1 MAEEKVNLI
10 ISKEKQLI
18 RRRGAINAAKMPIK
32 CIQKL
37 CCFPVDDTP
46 DLDLKSRVT
55 SETGSV
61 AETTG
66 KKLDKIGS
74 RGSVSEEDSGV
85 GSEGIESDIADQSLG
100 SDAESRVHDVCAQE
114 MPSIDQD
121 KDQPEACVRRSE
133 STLSRFS
140 NILPEDK
147 DLSDMLAEEF
157 QANTKLNG
165 FSVFGENQ
173 REEGKP
179 SIAFEVVVAEGED
192 ATKQTNNPD
201 KKLKRKKRKN
211 RGQKDQ

>member
-1 MAEEKVNLI
+1 M
-10 ISKEKQLI
+10 
-18 RRRGAINAAKMPIK
+18 
-32 CIQKL
+32 
-37 CCFPVDDTP
+37 
-46 DLDLKSRVT
+46 DLKSG

-61 AETTG
+61 TETTATG

-100 SDAESRVHDVCAQE
+100 SDAESRVHDVSAQDVS
-114 MPSIDQD
+114 SIDEEN

-147 DLSDMLAEEF
+147 DLSEMLAEEF
-157 QANTKLNG
+157 QTNNQLNG
-165 FSVFGENQ
+165 FSVFGEGQ

-179 SIAFEVVVAEGED
+179 SIAFEVVVAEGGD
-192 ATKQTNNPD
+192 VLKQTNNPD